1 MRRRSWSVKVFR
13 GVDDVLECVDV
24 AETGVAEAGVI
35 GTGAEGKMEGWSG
48 SMPLHR
54 TMQVY
59 RSRYLY
65 VCGHGLCP
73 GEF

>member
-35 GTGAEGKMEGWSG
+35 GTGAEGKMEGW
-48 SMPLHR
+48 
-54 TMQVY
+54 
-59 RSRYLY
+59 Y
-65 VCGHGLCP
+65 VDWLVNMLGHCGIIKGWSC
-73 GEF
+73 